1 MCIKG
6 SENMADTVYFS
17 KIEYCEVIGYGN
29 TTSIMLLNIPEQEL
43 SYQVYDWKR
52 QMPAIEGM
60 QTKEINKYTWTY
72 DIALPAKKIRN
83 GKTGFEP
90 QFIRDEEY
98 NPEITF
104 SYAIKLTDDQMQML
118 LPYCKVSD
126 FEPFRNRKMEMGE
139 EGYIGYRD
147 EVQLYFRA
155 VTDSYIPLLE
165 LPMDYYYDEKHI
177 WPSEKLYRYLV
188 KTYFEGDKKLRGWGT
203 TYGGFS
209 LFL

>member
-1 MCIKG
+1 MPVMNYRKG
-6 SENMADTVYFS
+6 TGAETSWIIEETSFHEKYTGKCESIFTQDVY
-17 KIEYCEVIGYGN
+17 KRQYGN

-118 LPYCKVSD
+118 L
-126 FEPFRNRKMEMGE
+126 E
-139 EGYIGYRD
+139 
-147 EVQLYFRA
+147 
-155 VTDSYIPLLE
+155 IPR
-165 LPMDYYYDEKHI
+165 DYYRKRENGIEFKMCIRDRHR
-177 WPSEKLYRYLV
+177 SC
-188 KTYFEGDKKLRGWGT
+188 
-203 TYGGFS
+203 
-209 LFL
+209 

>member
-1 MCIKG
+1 
-6 SENMADTVYFS
+6 MADTVYFS

-118 LPYCKVSD
+118 LEIPRDYFSKK
-126 FEPFRNRKMEMGE
+126 EKRYE
-139 EGYIGYRD
+139 EKRD
-147 EVQLYFRA
+147 EQMVSRN
-155 VTDSYIPLLE
+155 VSRCSGI
-165 LPMDYYYDEKHI
+165 
-177 WPSEKLYRYLV
+177 YRNTG
-188 KTYFEGDKKLRGWGT
+188 K
-203 TYGGFS
+203 
-209 LFL
+209 

>member
-1 MCIKG
+1 
-6 SENMADTVYFS
+6 MADTVYFS

-118 LPYCKVSD
+118 LPYCK
-126 FEPFRNRKMEMGE
+126 
-139 EGYIGYRD
+139 
-147 EVQLYFRA
+147 
-155 VTDSYIPLLE
+155 
-165 LPMDYYYDEKHI
+165 
-177 WPSEKLYRYLV
+177 
-188 KTYFEGDKKLRGWGT
+188 
-203 TYGGFS
+203 
-209 LFL
+209 

>member
-60 QTKEINKYTWTY
+60 QTKEINEYKWTY

-90 QFIRDEEY
+90 RFIRDEEY

-118 LPYCKVSD
+118 L
-126 FEPFRNRKMEMGE
+126 E
-139 EGYIGYRD
+139 
-147 EVQLYFRA
+147 
-155 VTDSYIPLLE
+155 IPR
-165 LPMDYYYDEKHI
+165 DYYRKRENGI
-177 WPSEKLYRYLV
+177 E
-188 KTYFEGDKKLRGWGT
+188 
-203 TYGGFS
+203 FS
-209 LFL
+209 

>member
-1 MCIKG
+1 
-6 SENMADTVYFS
+6 MADTVYFS

-118 LPYCKVSD
+118 L
-126 FEPFRNRKMEMGE
+126 E
-139 EGYIGYRD
+139 
-147 EVQLYFRA
+147 
-155 VTDSYIPLLE
+155 IPR
-165 LPMDYYYDEKHI
+165 DYYRKRENGIEFSCSRYERFYDVI
-177 WPSEKLYRYLV
+177 SGL
-188 KTYFEGDKKLRGWGT
+188 
-203 TYGGFS
+203 
-209 LFL
+209 